1 MSLFSGEPQ
10 LEETNKVTDAS
21 TSQPLEV
28 KIMICLGSITVLTT
42 MFVLSFI
49 LLFASYV
56 LQQCCVSCYYPFEL
70 ELEEKVCVD
79 SVCWSSLPLAGVDG
93 AVRPVQRIYGEIQ

>member
-1 MSLFSGEPQ
+1 
-10 LEETNKVTDAS
+10 
-21 TSQPLEV
+21 
-28 KIMICLGSITVLTT
+28 

-56 LQQCCVSCYYPFEL
+56 LQQCCVSCCYPFEL

-79 SVCWSSLPLAGVDG
+79 SVCWSSLPLAGVNG
-93 AVRPVQRIYGEIQ
+93 VVGPVQRVYGEIQ